1 MFSAAHSIAFRI
13 QINPCVPCS
22 TATKV
27 DNVTDTPTCHT
38 DSALLMHS
46 TASAYKQITSAM
58 LSSDQVAATHNMT
71 SSLDQHALHYTPM
84 QHYTHPPHCLSQPSY
99 AHNYLIEV
107 IASLVV
113 FLQFFTL
120 DIQCSSEQYLVAI
133 RFSLPHY

>member
-71 SSLDQHALHYTPM
+71 SSLDQHALH
-84 QHYTHPPHCLSQPSY
+84 THAALYPP
-99 AHNYLIEV
+99 
-107 IASLVV
+107 
-113 FLQFFTL
+113 T
-120 DIQCSSEQYLVAI
+120 
-133 RFSLPHY
+133 SLPFTTFLRSQITNRSRS